1 MLTPT
6 SYSTLLN
13 KSQQKQQKIPLRYSL
28 FVKIIVSEDFILTV
42 SYVFEILIIAVV
54 PYLYYRTIYQF
65 KSYIIMFKSI

>member
-13 KSQQKQQKIPLRYSL
+13 ESQQKQQKIPLRYSL